1 MVKILEEV
9 SPGTTSPPCFISKL
23 WTVRSLRSEFVQLFA
38 VVFDIES
45 RAPLQSMYFVLPF
58 TAEISWRSTKVFSQ
72 FTLKWLMTSVR
83 DEFQYIF
90 AYDAIPYVLR
100 NARLAS
106 SCSNQYSFE
115 KICLFHIENLKF
127 HIELTHDV
135 RFEDRAWLHELVLFQ
150 YPMSKGAEQRS
161 SWSEFRF
168 LAPNGSK
175 WVANLLANYERVV
188 VTYFLAYDN
197 LIRSR
202 GRSHVVRWSVV
213 GLCRMD
219 GAQ

>member
-1 MVKILEEV
+1 MTDDFCAWWISIYFRLRRDTLCTSERKV
-9 SPGTTSPPCFISKL
+9 SFIMFKSAFFREDL
-23 WTVRSLRSEFVQLFA
+23 FV
-38 VVFDIES
+38 S
-45 RAPLQSMYFVLPF
+45 Y
-58 TAEISWRSTKVFSQ
+58 W
-72 FTLKWLMTSVR
+72 
-83 DEFQYIF
+83 
-90 AYDAIPYVLR
+90 
-100 NARLAS
+100 
-106 SCSNQYSFE
+106 
-115 KICLFHIENLKF
+115 KF

-188 VTYFLAYDN
+188 VTYFLAYDI

-213 GLCRMD
+213 GLCRMY